1 MKLKINGEDLE
12 LTYSFRIN
20 LYYEEISG
28 KSLDFQNVKSED
40 LVNLFYATVVS
51 SLQKA
56 KKPTISFLDFLDCID
71 DNGGEKMI
79 VEFSNWYVSVVK
91 SQYDILTEDDKSKVS
106 KKKKD

>member
-20 LYYEEISG
+20 LYYEEITG
-28 KSLDFQNVKSED
+28 KSLDFQNVKSDD

-56 KKPTISFLDFLDCID
+56 KKPSISFLDFMDCID
-71 DNGGEKMI
+71 DNGGERTI
-79 VEFSNWYVSVVK
+79 VDFSNWYVDTVK
-91 SQYDILTEDDKSKVS
+91 AQYDILTDDEKKNVS
-106 KKKKD
+106 KKKKG